1 MKSILLVDDDRNLS
15 ETLAELIDPKEYRV
29 DLLVDAPGTIDYI
42 RANGPDVVLLDVNLP
57 SGSGLE
63 LLKEIKSIEGAPP
76 VIIISGYVSTDNA
89 MEAMKEGAY
98 EYVTKPFQMERLL
111 VTIHKATEELHASA
125 LAKRQVKPEMLW
137 QNTSDIAVE
146 VSDTYREIIGVSEE
160 IVEIAKMIGRVAKSD
175 AAVLIFGESGTGKEL
190 VARAIHRN
198 SNRSEKVFL
207 SVNCAALTE
216 TLLES
221 ELFGHEKGAFTN
233 AYTRKLGKFEL
244 ANGGTIFLDEIADT
258 SMTTQSKL
266 LRMLQEQ
273 EFERVGGEQTIK
285 VNVRVIAA
293 TNKSLVSAIKEGKF
307 RIDLFYRLKVVSIY
321 LPPLRERRDDIPLL
335 ANHFLDIYNKSAG
348 KKLEGI
354 TSEAMKLLSRYSWP
368 GNVREL
374 ENTIQTA
381 VVMSKNRILEIDDL
395 PIAKDRR
402 ELVKIDFDEI
412 KDNYYQMFRRLL
424 EPIYGKIYQNSNG
437 QIYAHIQEAFEKAV
451 IGLTL
456 QQLNNNQ
463 VRAAESL
470 GISRNTL
477 RDRIDKYEIK

>member
-1 MKSILLVDDDRNLS
+1 MKSILLVDDDKNLS
-15 ETLAELIDPKEYRV
+15 ETLAELVDPKEYRV
-29 DLLVDAPGTIDYI
+29 DLLADAPGTVDYI
-42 RANGPDVVLLDVNLP
+42 KANGPDVVLLDVNLP

-63 LLKEIKSIEGAPP
+63 LLKEIKGIEGAPP

-111 VTIHKATEELHASA
+111 VTIHKATEELRAST
-125 LAKRQVKPEMLW
+125 LAKRQARPEMTW
-137 QNTSDIAVE
+137 QSTPEIAPE
-146 VSDTYREIIGVSEE
+146 AIESHREIIGVSDE

-198 SNRSEKVFL
+198 SGRADKVFL

-233 AYTRKLGKFEL
+233 AYSRKLGKFEL
-244 ANGGTIFLDEIADT
+244 ANNGTIFLDEIADT
-258 SMTTQSKL
+258 SMATQSKL

-273 EFERVGGEQTIK
+273 EFERVGGEQTLK

-335 ANHFLDIYNKSAG
+335 ANHFLDVYNRTTG
-348 KKLEGI
+348 KQVEGI
-354 TSEAMKLLSRYSWP
+354 TAEAMKLLTKYSWP

-381 VVMSKNRILEIDDL
+381 VVMSKNRVLEADDL

-477 RDRIDKYEIK
+477 RDRIDKYGIK

>member
-15 ETLAELIDPKEYRV
+15 ETLTELIDPKEYRV
-29 DLLVDAPGTIDYI
+29 DILADAPGTVDYI

-63 LLKEIKSIEGAPP
+63 LLKEIKGIEGAPP

-111 VTIHKATEELHASA
+111 VTIHKATEELQAST
-125 LAKRQVKPEMLW
+125 LAKRHAKPEMLW
-137 QNTSDIAVE
+137 QNGPDIATE
-146 VSDTYREIIGVSEE
+146 ATDAYREIIGVSEE

-198 SNRSEKVFL
+198 SNRENKVFL
-207 SVNCAALTE
+207 SVNCAALSE

-233 AYTRKLGKFEL
+233 AYSRKLGKFEL
-244 ANGGTIFLDEIADT
+244 ANNGTIFLDEIADT

-266 LRMLQEQ
+266 LRILQEQ
-273 EFERVGGEQTIK
+273 EFERVGGEQSIK

-293 TNKSLVSAIKEGKF
+293 TNKSLVSAIKDSKF

-335 ANHFLDIYNKSAG
+335 ANHFLDMYNKASG
-348 KKLEGI
+348 KRVEGI
-354 TSEAMKLLSRYSWP
+354 TSEAMKVLGKYSWP

-381 VVMSKNRILEIDDL
+381 VVMSKNRVLEVDDL

-402 ELVKIDFDEI
+402 ELVKIDFEEI

-424 EPIYGKIYQNSNG
+424 EPVYGKIYQNSNG

-456 QQLNNNQ
+456 HQLNNNQ
-463 VRAAESL
+463 VRAAEAL

-477 RDRIDKYEIK
+477 RDRIDKYGIK

>member
-1 MKSILLVDDDRNLS
+1 VKSILLVDDDRNLS
-15 ETLAELIDPKEYRV
+15 ETLAELVDPKEYRV
-29 DLLVDAPGTIDYI
+29 DILGDGPGTLEYI
-42 RANGPDVVLLDVNLP
+42 RANGPDVILLDVNLP

-63 LLKEIKSIEGAPP
+63 LLKEIKEIEGAPP

-98 EYVTKPFQMERLL
+98 EYVTKPFQMDRLL
-111 VTIHKATEELHASA
+111 LTINKATEELHASA
-125 LAKRQVKPEMLW
+125 MAHRQARPEMPW
-137 QNTSDIAVE
+137 QAPIDITHETADTHREIVG
-146 VSDTYREIIGVSEE
+146 VSDE

-233 AYTRKLGKFEL
+233 AYSRKLGKFEL

-258 SMTTQSKL
+258 SLTTQSKL

-293 TNKSLVSAIKEGKF
+293 TNKSLVTAIKEGKF

-335 ANHFLDIYNKSAG
+335 ANHFLDIYNKATG
-348 KKLEGI
+348 KKVEGI
-354 TSEAMKLLSRYSWP
+354 TSEAMKVLGKYSWP

-381 VVMSKNRILEIDDL
+381 VVMSKNRVLEADDL
-395 PIAKDRR
+395 PISRDRR

-477 RDRIDKYEIK
+477 RDRIDKYGIK

>member
-1 MKSILLVDDDRNLS
+1 MKSILLVDDDKNLS

-63 LLKEIKSIEGAPP
+63 LLKEIKGIEGAPP

-137 QNTSDIAVE
+137 QTAPDITSE
-146 VSDTYREIIGVSEE
+146 VVDTHREIIGVSEE

-198 SNRSEKVFL
+198 SNRADKVFL

-233 AYTRKLGKFEL
+233 AYSRKLGKFEL
-244 ANGGTIFLDEIADT
+244 ANNGTIFLDEIADT

-321 LPPLRERRDDIPLL
+321 LPPLRERRDDISLL
-335 ANHFLDIYNKSAG
+335 ANHFLDIYNKATG
-348 KKLEGI
+348 KRVEGI
-354 TSEAMKLLSRYSWP
+354 TSEAMKLLAKYSWP

-381 VVMSKNRILEIDDL
+381 VVMSKNRVLEVDDL

-424 EPIYGKIYQNSNG
+424 EPIYGKIHQNSNG

-477 RDRIDKYEIK
+477 RDRIDKYGIK

>member
-1 MKSILLVDDDRNLS
+1 MKSILLVDDDKNLS

-29 DLLVDAPGTIDYI
+29 DLLADAPGTVDYI

-63 LLKEIKSIEGAPP
+63 LLKEIKGIEGAPP

-111 VTIHKATEELHASA
+111 VTIHKATEELHAST

-137 QNTSDIAVE
+137 QPTPDIASE
-146 VSDTYREIIGVSEE
+146 VVDTHREIIGVSDE

-198 SNRSEKVFL
+198 SNRADKVFL

-233 AYTRKLGKFEL
+233 AYSRKLGKFEL
-244 ANGGTIFLDEIADT
+244 ANSGTIFLDEIADT

-321 LPPLRERRDDIPLL
+321 LPPLRERRDDISLL
-335 ANHFLDIYNKSAG
+335 ANHFLDIYNKSTG
-348 KKLEGI
+348 KKVEGI
-354 TSEAMKLLSRYSWP
+354 TSEAMKLLGKYSWP

-381 VVMSKNRILEIDDL
+381 VVMSKNRVLEVDDL

-477 RDRIDKYEIK
+477 RDRIDKYGIK